1 MLARIF
7 DSLARHGQLNSRWV
21 AAQLSHLDR
30 LDGDIDTLMTRIAH
44 IRTWTYIT
52 HKNGWTDTKQDWQE
66 LARSIEDRL
75 SDELHNRLTQR
86 FVDRRAAHLS
96 RRLKESTVL
105 IASVRLDGTVLVEGE
120 EVGRLDGFA
129 FHPSLSETGG
139 NADEKAM
146 ILAAARKGLPDEI
159 ERRVAALTISADPAF
174 RLDEKGQIIWRD
186 AFVGRLVRADNLYAP
201 RAEVGDSDLLST
213 DQKDRMADRLNQFIT
228 DHVNTILSPLV
239 ALSKPDQLFPA
250 EEAEAVANSA
260 TEKTET
266 PAPDDQPAAEDKT
279 PVQAPA
285 QPRQLSGA
293 AKGLLWQIYEGLG
306 TVERRLLTAQLHET
320 TENDKPLL
328 AKAGLR
334 VGTETLYLPD
344 MLKPAPIALRVLLW
358 CLYHQ
363 TFPSCGPP
371 PEGRVSFPVPDEAKD
386 VAGGFWM
393 AAGYRRLGSRIM
405 RVDMVE
411 RVAALVRAAARDGVF
426 EISDDMLSLAG
437 VSRIDMSLIL
447 KDLGCRQVGERPSED
462 PEKPAIAQFE
472 RIQKKRAPRPQQKQT
487 AQNKDK
493 HKNRTKS
500 SSRQGHRKNHA
511 PLRRGAKQPDPNSP
525 FAVLATL
532 KK

>member
-1 MLARIF
+1 R
-7 DSLARHGQLNSRWV
+7 DS
-21 AAQLSHLDR
+21 
-30 LDGDIDTLMTRIAH
+30 
-44 IRTWTYIT
+44 
-52 HKNGWTDTKQDWQE
+52 
-66 LARSIEDRL
+66 
-75 SDELHNRLTQR
+75 
-86 FVDRRAAHLS
+86 
-96 RRLKESTVL
+96 
-105 IASVRLDGTVLVEGE
+105 
-120 EVGRLDGFA
+120 
-129 FHPSLSETGG
+129 
-139 NADEKAM
+139 
-146 ILAAARKGLPDEI
+146 
-159 ERRVAALTISADPAF
+159 
-174 RLDEKGQIIWRD
+174 
-186 AFVGRLVRADNLYAP
+186 FVGRLMRADNLYAP

-213 DQKDRMADRLNQFIT
+213 DQKDRMANRLNQFIT

-306 TVERRLLTAQLHET
+306 TVERRLLAAQLHET

-363 TFPSCGPP
+363 TFPSCGAP

-437 VSRIDMSLIL
+437 VSRIDMALIL

>member
-1 MLARIF
+1 
-7 DSLARHGQLNSRWV
+7 
-21 AAQLSHLDR
+21 
-30 LDGDIDTLMTRIAH
+30 
-44 IRTWTYIT
+44 
-52 HKNGWTDTKQDWQE
+52 
-66 LARSIEDRL
+66 
-75 SDELHNRLTQR
+75 
-86 FVDRRAAHLS
+86 
-96 RRLKESTVL
+96 
-105 IASVRLDGTVLVEGE
+105 
-120 EVGRLDGFA
+120 
-129 FHPSLSETGG
+129 
-139 NADEKAM
+139 
-146 ILAAARKGLPDEI
+146 
-159 ERRVAALTISADPAF
+159 
-174 RLDEKGQIIWRD
+174 
-186 AFVGRLVRADNLYAP
+186 
-201 RAEVGDSDLLST
+201 
-213 DQKDRMADRLNQFIT
+213 MADRLNQFIT
-228 DHVNTILSPLV
+228 DHVHTILSPLL

-250 EEAEAVANSA
+250 EEAE
-260 TEKTET
+260 T
-266 PAPDDQPAAEDKT
+266 PAPDDQPTAEDKT
-279 PVQAPA
+279 PAQVSA

-358 CLYHQ
+358 CLHHQ
-363 TFPSCGPP
+363 TFPNCGPP

-472 RIQKKRAPRPQQKQT
+472 RIKKKRAPRPQQKQT

-493 HKNRTKS
+493 HENRTKS
-500 SSRQGHRKNHA
+500 SSRQGHSKNHA
-511 PLRRGAKQPDPNSP
+511 PMRRGAKQPDPNSP